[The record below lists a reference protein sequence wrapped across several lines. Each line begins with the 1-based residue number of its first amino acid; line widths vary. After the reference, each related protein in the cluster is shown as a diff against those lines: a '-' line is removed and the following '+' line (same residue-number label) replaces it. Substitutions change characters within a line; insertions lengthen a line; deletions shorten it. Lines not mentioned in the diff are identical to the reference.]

1 MTAQDT
7 QLRDELRELAGQPRG
22 RELLQLALRG
32 LQVDE
37 RPLTAGCWVRGGV
50 AGCLFQHAYWQGVRE
65 GVFAEDGNSR
75 DWVSSYAGDESY
87 WNVIRTI
94 AAFDESP
101 AGISCAAQRAGC
113 RSAEARCD
121 RTTGAAMSSRCCWTR
136 SEPPP
141 PSMPRPLSPPETDR
155 ATRCQSRSRQTA
167 RNAGSCTALSK

>member
-22 RELLQLALRG
+22 PELLQLALRG

-94 AAFDESP
+94 AAFDDVARRDFLRGP
-101 AGISCAAQRAGC
+101 ARWVPIG
-113 RSAEARCD
+113 RSALRSDDWRRHVEQVLLDALG
-121 RTTGAAMSSRCCWTR
+121 TTASEHAA
-136 SEPPP
+136 P
-141 PSMPRPLSPPETDR
+141 
-155 ATRCQSRSRQTA
+155 AVTA
-167 RNAGSCTALSK
+167 GD